1 MVKRF
6 IKITLL
12 VVSIVILWLMLSLG
26 QGMFSYSVAI
36 DKDLIVTGHRGGA
49 GYGNENT
56 VSCISRSLDKGV
68 ESLEIDVHLTSDS
81 RIVVCH
87 DETVD
92 RTTNGNGKISEM
104 TFEQLR
110 TLCIV
115 DEDGNETDETIP
127 ELCEILELI
136 DGKSH
141 LLLEIKNKAN
151 CVGALE
157 RAVVDVLNRFKAHNW
172 VTVQSF
178 GDKTLEAIHQ
188 MDASL
193 RLEKL
198 LFFRVIG
205 LPVIFDGGFSYFS
218 FQKYNYV
225 ESMNFFY
232 KSVSKP
238 LVDKMHDNNMRVRV
252 WTINE
257 LSRIPKADIDGIITD
272 YPDAFIEAIPKTANH

>member
-1 MVKRF
+1 MVKRI

-12 VVSIVILWLMLSLG
+12 VVSVAILWLLLSLG
-26 QGMFSYSVAI
+26 QGLFSSSVTI
-36 DKDLIVTGHRGGA
+36 DKDVTVTGHRGGA

-56 VSCISRSLDKGV
+56 ISCISRSLDKGV

-87 DETVD
+87 DESVD

-110 TLCIV
+110 TLRIV
-115 DEDGNETDETIP
+115 DKNGNETDETIP

-141 LLLEIKNKAN
+141 LLLEIKNKAER
-151 CVGALE
+151 VGPLE
-157 RAVVDVLNRFKAHNW
+157 YAVVNELNRFNAHNW

-178 GDKTLEAIHQ
+178 GDKTLETIHE
-188 MDASL
+188 MDPSL

-198 LFFRVIG
+198 LFFRVMG

-218 FQKYNYV
+218 FKKYNYV

-232 KSVSKP
+232 KSVSKS
-238 LVDKMHDNNMRVRV
+238 LVKKMHDNNMRVRV

-257 LSRIPKADIDGIITD
+257 LSKMPKVGVDGIITD
-272 YPDAFIEAIPKTANH
+272 YPDAFIEAFSKTDNH